1 MRRKSTETDSEMTQM
16 MKLVKKDIKI
26 TITNTYHMFKEL
38 EEHMSVT
45 RREVE
50 DV

>member
-1 MRRKSTETDSEMTQM
+1 M